1 MANLNTVA
9 TRQRAAAV
17 LGSVFGGT
25 RGATMELLDKAPFA
39 VVLADDGKIASV
51 CVFEIVPATDDYPTS
66 WGQILF
72 LGTDPKYQAK
82 GYGKTAVAAALHY
95 FQEYADHPD
104 FGCYA
109 DTYHQ
114 RARSKR
120 LGDNL
125 PGTTY
130 WQNRIGM
137 KAEPEARVAA
147 DFGKAHGF
155 YQVV

>member
-66 WGQILF
+66 WGHILF

-82 GYGKTAVAAALHY
+82 GYGKTAVAAALHT
-95 FQEYADHPD
+95 
-104 FGCYA
+104 CI
-109 DTYHQ
+109 TS
-114 RARSKR
+114 RSTR
-120 LGDNL
+120 IIRTSAVTPTRTTSALAANGW
-125 PGTTY
+125 GTTY
-130 WQNRIGM
+130 RALPTGKIGS
-137 KAEPEARVAA
+137 V
-147 DFGKAHGF
+147 
-155 YQVV
+155 